1 MSGLE
6 IALNEIQSA
15 YLTHFLIRV
24 RLVPGNV
31 VMVATDMYAK
41 SPYGSGHTRLR
52 KSMTFLPFFFRFSV
66 IAFIISVMFLL
77 CTIVLPFPE
86 IYIKVDLFRN
96 VRYIY
101 FFVIVIIFFVYDDNR
116 YGTVAMSGVEP
127 LLTIIYRF

>member
-1 MSGLE
+1 
-6 IALNEIQSA
+6 
-15 YLTHFLIRV
+15 
-24 RLVPGNV
+24 
-31 VMVATDMYAK
+31 MVATDMYAK
-41 SPYGSGHTRLR
+41 SPYGSGYTRLR

-96 VRYIY
+96 VRYMY
-101 FFVIVIIFFVYDDNR
+101 FFVIVIIFFVYDDNQ
-116 YGTVAMSGVEP
+116 YGTVAMPGVEP